1 MNSKEIHL
9 TKISIEGI
17 DKKIMKTQK
26 EFSSQQKEF
35 SDQIYKLMDKKIK
48 DYFNSDI
55 VNSQKHLHGGS

>member
-35 SDQIYKLMDKKIK
+35 SDQIYKLMDKKIN

-55 VNSQKHLHGGS
+55 V